1 MAPIPGGCVFWSEK
15 IWVPV
20 DELGSRDN
28 GVIGIRVNNISI
40 LPSDP
45 SIQGELVSR
54 VPTPYRTVAAD
65 KGYCLSRLRRG
76 ESNWVNTCH
85 QTKSDRENQVPYKK
99 FAYLAI
105 HGTLLSAHPGQWQ
118 IMAELSEIRI
128 TEVRPDG
135 KVYVLQNTAFH
146 ALLMNGF
153 FFLRTKT
160 ESPQEGIRTS
170 RRLRLAP
177 FGILPS

>member
-1 MAPIPGGCVFWSEK
+1 
-15 IWVPV
+15 
-20 DELGSRDN
+20 
-28 GVIGIRVNNISI
+28 
-40 LPSDP
+40 
-45 SIQGELVSR
+45 
-54 VPTPYRTVAAD
+54 
-65 KGYCLSRLRRG
+65 
-76 ESNWVNTCH
+76 
-85 QTKSDRENQVPYKK
+85 
-99 FAYLAI
+99 
-105 HGTLLSAHPGQWQ
+105 
-118 IMAELSEIRI
+118 MAELSEIRI